1 MERPVGLKH
10 YDLSITIMLLT
21 VYRAL
26 ADKVNYIFEIIKPKK
41 ADEHMDVAVVITSYN
56 LRPRKSVNYKL

>member
-1 MERPVGLKH
+1 
-10 YDLSITIMLLT
+10 MLLT

-26 ADKVNYIFEIIKPKK
+26 ADKVNYVFEIIKPKK
-41 ADEHMDVAVVITSYN
+41 AKVTEPMDVPVVIRSYN

>member
-1 MERPVGLKH
+1 
-10 YDLSITIMLLT
+10 MLLT

-41 ADEHMDVAVVITSYN
+41 AKADEHMDLPVVIRSYN